1 MSPRLSSRLRASV
14 IPTGLYSPIGRGHA
28 QPVTSLRVKLT
39 FPEHLIKQPLMG
51 RLVREF
57 DVLPNIRRANIEESV
72 GWIVCELGGEEQAVE
87 RALLWLGEAGVQ
99 VDRLGDV
106 VES

>member
-1 MSPRLSSRLRASV
+1 M
-14 IPTGLYSPIGRGHA
+14 
-28 QPVTSLRVKLT
+28 QLT
-39 FPEHLIKQPLMG
+39 FPEHLIKQPLVG

-57 DVLPNIRRANIEESV
+57 DVLPNIRRANIEDTM
-72 GWIVCELGGEEQAVE
+72 GWIVCELAGEPEAVE
-87 RALLWLGEAGVQ
+87 RALAWLAEAGVQ